1 MNQQNCSIANTQTK
15 HTLNTRRLLCPMPVI
30 RTQEAVKKLVTGE
43 ILEIIGTDSGI
54 LQDIPAWC
62 RINGHEV
69 LETFTNEFDYHIV
82 VQVG

>member
-1 MNQQNCSIANTQTK
+1 MNQQSCSHTNRETK